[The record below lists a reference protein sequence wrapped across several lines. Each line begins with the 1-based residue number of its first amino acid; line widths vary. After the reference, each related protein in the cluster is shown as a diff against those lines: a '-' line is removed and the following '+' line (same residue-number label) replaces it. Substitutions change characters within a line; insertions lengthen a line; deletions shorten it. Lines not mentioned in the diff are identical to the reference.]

1 MLFAG
6 ILGCLAITA
15 GCKSKKSVIAGL
27 VDRPA
32 NSLNTVAT
40 PETTPSVADAP
51 PAPLPTVSPKPDVVT
66 SITIAAVGDIML
78 GTNYPDAKTLPAPG
92 TELFGN
98 IATFIESA
106 DIAFGNLEG
115 TILDQ
120 GGEL

>member
-1 MLFAG
+1 MDVLFSMQTPRPMLFAG

-32 NSLNTVAT
+32 NSLNTVAA

-66 SITIAAVGDIML
+66 SITIYKI
-78 GTNYPDAKTLPAPG
+78 
-92 TELFGN
+92 
-98 IATFIESA
+98 I
-106 DIAFGNLEG
+106 
-115 TILDQ
+115 TITTIK
-120 GGEL
+120 GVIT